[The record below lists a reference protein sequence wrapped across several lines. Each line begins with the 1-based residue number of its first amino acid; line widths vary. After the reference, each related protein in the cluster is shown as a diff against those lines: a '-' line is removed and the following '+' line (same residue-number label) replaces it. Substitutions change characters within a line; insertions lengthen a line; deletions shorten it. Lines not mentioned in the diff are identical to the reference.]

1 MDSIKLIEIAAI
13 VLALMIAIIGH
24 EIMHGYVAYRYGDD
38 TAKHMGRLSVNPFVH
53 VDLVG
58 TIIVPAVLFLS
69 NAPFM
74 FGWAKPVPIYMP
86 SVIRNGGYKA
96 AIAVSLAGIA
106 YNFTLAILASVVLS
120 QLGDISEVNSYV
132 EYFWVYFLVQ
142 SMIYNV
148 VLGIFNLYPI
158 PPLDGSHALSYLG
171 RIFGWNALVRFYE
184 STERYGMIIL
194 IVCIATP
201 LSSYFFMPIRVVLSW
216 LY

>member
-1 MDSIKLIEIAAI
+1 
-13 VLALMIAIIGH
+13 
-24 EIMHGYVAYRYGDD
+24 MHGYVAYRYGDD
-38 TAKHMGRLSVNPFVH
+38 TAKHMGRLSINPFVH
-53 VDLVG
+53 VDVVG
-58 TIIVPAVLFLS
+58 TIVVPAVLFFS

-86 SVIRNGGYKA
+86 SVIRNGGYQA

-106 YNFTLAILASVVLS
+106 YNFTLAIAASVVLS

-132 EYFWVYFLVQ
+132 EYFCVYFLVQ
-142 SMIYNV
+142 TMIYNI

-171 RIFGWNALVRFYE
+171 RILGWNALVRFYE
-184 STERYGMIIL
+184 SMERYGMIIL

-201 LSSYFFMPIRVVLSW
+201 LSSYFFMPIRLVLSW

>member
-1 MDSIKLIEIAAI
+1 MESIKLIEIAAV

-120 QLGDISEVNSYV
+120 QLGDIS
-132 EYFWVYFLVQ
+132 
-142 SMIYNV
+142 
-148 VLGIFNLYPI
+148 
-158 PPLDGSHALSYLG
+158 
-171 RIFGWNALVRFYE
+171 
-184 STERYGMIIL
+184 
-194 IVCIATP
+194 
-201 LSSYFFMPIRVVLSW
+201 
-216 LY
+216 